1 MKRTEIING
10 VTYSNS
16 NGLHKR
22 IIEINGDMLNYK
34 MVKDGTEIGDVCEI
48 SIKSFCNWAKSRVE
62 DKTKET
68 MKNLTKQVE
77 KEITKE
83 IPKDPLAD
91 FDLFNIKALYN
102 ESLKTC
108 TLSTEQEI
116 ESYIRKKIDKAI
128 EEDNLFVE
136 LRRDEI
142 SSWLDKDKVLQTM
155 KTILT
160 RYGIVTEIKNYS
172 SPVGYKMF
180 IYQTPSIINLFLNT
194 TLKCSDITRVKEMF
208 NGKEIYGQTYGCTF
222 GNIAEQQFKELEKYI
237 DKLLILIKEKIVY
250 NAEHV
255 KTLCRIEYYEI
266 SRVFN
271 DKSILEQIYIDSKVR
286 QYLFKK
292 NFTISSNT
300 DYGFFIQF

>member
-77 KEITKE
+77 KEITK
-83 IPKDPLAD
+83 DPLAD

-128 EEDNLFVE
+128 ERDELFVE
-136 LRRDEI
+136 FRRSEI

-155 KTILT
+155 KITLT
-160 RYGIVTEIKNYS
+160 RYGIVDELKSYGDII
-172 SPVGYKMF
+172 GYRMF

-194 TLKCSDITRVKEMF
+194 TFKSSQINEIKRMF
-208 NGKEIYGQTYGCTF
+208 KDTQIYGQTYTHTF
-222 GNIAEQQFKELEKYI
+222 SNISEKQFNELDEYI
-237 DKLLILIKEKIVY
+237 NSLLIKIKEKIVFS
-250 NAEHV
+250 AEHV
-255 KTLCRIEYYEI
+255 KTLCKIEYYEM
-266 SRVFN
+266 SRAFD
-271 DKSILEQIYIDSKVR
+271 DKSILEQVYIDSKIR

>member
-16 NGLHKR
+16 NGLHRR

-34 MVKDGTEIGDVCEI
+34 VVKNGTETGDALEL
-48 SIKSFCNWAKSRVE
+48 SIKSFCNWAKSKVT

-68 MKNLTKQVE
+68 IKATVMETP
-77 KEITKE
+77 KEIEKE

-128 EEDNLFVE
+128 EEDKLFVE
-136 LRRDEI
+136 IRRDGI

-160 RYGIVTEIKNYS
+160 RYGIVEEIRDYS

-194 TLKCSDITRVKEMF
+194 TLKCSDINKVKEIF
-208 NGKEIYGQTYGCTF
+208 KNKEIYGQTYGCTF

-237 DKLLILIKEKIVY
+237 NKLLILIKEKIVY
-250 NAEHV
+250 SAEHV
-255 KTLCRIEYYEI
+255 KTLCKIEYYEM
-266 SRVFN
+266 SRAFD
-271 DKSILEQIYIDSKVR
+271 DKSILEQVYIDSKIR
-286 QYLFKK
+286 QYLFEK